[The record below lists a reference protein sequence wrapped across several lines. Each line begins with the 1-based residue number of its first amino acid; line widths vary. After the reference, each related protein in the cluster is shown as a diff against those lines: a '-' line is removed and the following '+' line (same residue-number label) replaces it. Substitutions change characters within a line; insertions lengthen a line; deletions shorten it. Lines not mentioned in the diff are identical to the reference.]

1 MPIGIGFPKY
11 RAEDKRFSLG
21 DKCRLFAEDE
31 STLQDYNA
39 RQRLSRLNAKAQ
51 FNSIEIC

>member
-21 DKCRLFAEDE
+21 DKCRLFDEDK